1 MLLRNTGFGPEAV
14 AHGRQETNSPV
25 FASLIEVMGK
35 KANQVVIDLGP
46 ARAANLE
53 LLSQFRCKLFIEDA
67 HELVEGL
74 TDDPELDETV
84 LKGWLGQWTGDI
96 GRGAVDVMLAWDVFN
111 YFTAAL
117 GRTFIDNVTPLL
129 KPGGYLYLLVYSQR
143 EMPALPMEFKAIA
156 ADKIVCRSLTGE
168 TRPSPRFNQTELMK
182 RLRNF
187 SVVKSVLLRN
197 GLQEYLLK
205 RIA

>member
-53 LLSQFRCKLFIEDA
+53 LLSQFSCKLFIEDA

-111 YFTAAL
+111 YFTPVL

-156 ADKIVCRSLTGE
+156 ADKIVCRSLTRE